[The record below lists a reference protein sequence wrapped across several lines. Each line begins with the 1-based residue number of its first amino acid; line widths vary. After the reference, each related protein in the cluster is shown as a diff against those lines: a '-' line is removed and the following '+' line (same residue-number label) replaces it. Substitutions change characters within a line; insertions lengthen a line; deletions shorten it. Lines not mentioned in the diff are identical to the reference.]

1 MQLLDILRDLA
12 KAGSAQDYPNVEVTT
27 ALQPH
32 MCVVQFL
39 DHERNS
45 LISTAAQFTQLELIS
60 IIKAIAVLEHLV
72 GGRGSVTHL
81 KRLLDLVQDPDRE
94 LLDWILRNTKSYWY
108 YSHDAKSVKEYDL
121 ICQEIASRTAKR
133 ISADDE
139 RKSQDKIRVAV
150 ANTDKLFNAVRRG
163 DFKAVEALIL
173 GGANPQTLTPN
184 GESLINFAET
194 RANAQ
199 VIAILKAAL
208 AAKSAP

>member
-32 MCVVQFL
+32 MRVVQFL